1 MAVHEAAPLTGTA
14 PSPAPTA
21 ERRGRT
27 RENPRT
33 GKTGQVLM
41 WGLASALLGVLLWQ
55 LLLWTGILPSQY
67 FPDIVTLTVT
77 WIGLFM
83 DPAFWAALWQTI
95 MSAFLGL
102 ILGSVAGVAVGV
114 VIGRNVYA
122 FHASRFILEFLRP
135 IPTVALIPAV
145 VLALGT
151 GLESKLLL
159 VFLAVVFPIIIQT
172 TYGIVDVD
180 PVALETATTYHFGW
194 WRRLFQVLLPAAGPF
209 IMTGLRV
216 AAAVALLVAV
226 STEIIIGSPGLGQ
239 AITLAEQT
247 NALDRMYALIAM
259 TGFLGIIIN
268 SAVVTLERKVAG
280 WARNPEAGA

>member
-1 MAVHEAAPLTGTA
+1 MAIDEIIIATGTA
-14 PSPAPTA
+14 PRPPRTA
-21 ERRGRT
+21 GRT
-27 RENPRT
+27 GLRT
-33 GKTGQVLM
+33 GRLRWVGRFLA
-41 WGLASALLGVLLWQ
+41 WSLASALLGAVLWQ
-55 LLLWTGILPSQY
+55 GLIWLGILPSQY
-67 FPDIVTLTVT
+67 FPDVVTLLAT
-77 WIGLFM
+77 WAGLFV
-83 DPAFWAALWQTI
+83 DVAFWTALWDTL

-102 ILGSVAGVAVGV
+102 VLGVVAGVAIGV

-122 FHASRFILEFLRP
+122 FHASRFVLEFLRP

-180 PVALETATTYHFGW
+180 PVALDTAKTFHFSWG
-194 WRRLFQVLLPAAGPF
+194 RRLFQVLLPAAGPF

-216 AAAVALLVAV
+216 AAAVSLLVAV

-239 AITLAEQT
+239 SITLAEQSDS
-247 NALDRMYALIAM
+247 LDRMYALIAM
-259 TGFLGIIIN
+259 TGFLGIIVN
-268 SAVVTLERKVAG
+268 SFVVGLEKKLAS